1 MGESMKQPLS
11 STKEKVTLY
20 LLGIDK
26 KWIRGGNNQW
36 VEYVD
41 KQVQET
47 VEEEMQEEMQE
58 AVKKTKKWWQ
68 FWKRE

>member
-1 MGESMKQPLS
+1 MENSMKQPLS
-11 STKEKVTLY
+11 STKEKVVLY

-26 KWIRGGNNQW
+26 KWVRGGNNQW
-36 VEYVD
+36 VEYVEKD
-41 KQVQET
+41 VVVTAQES
-47 VEEEMQEEMQE
+47 VQEEMLE